1 MSSKEGKYN
10 IKAICQMLGIQP
22 GTLRAWERRYKM
34 IEPVRNQAGH
44 RLYTEEHVA
53 ILRWLIE
60 KVNNG
65 FTIGQAVGLME
76 KGNIVFDVTAEK
88 KKDDYSEQLAD
99 EILEALLQFREN
111 KAHELMNQAFSLFN
125 VEKVTIEILGP
136 LLVRV
141 GDMWE
146 QGDITVAHEHFISSF
161 LRTKI
166 GNIFQSFPV
175 DGYLPKVVA
184 VCGPQEKHELG
195 LLIFTLFLRRKGF
208 EVVYLGGG
216 IPERDVELVIKEVS
230 AKFFFTSCTLSLNLS
245 STFALI
251 DHLEETFEDLIIGV
265 GGTALSYMSEKD
277 DQKYGKYVVGITKQD
292 WESWLSAHLKR

>member
-34 IEPVRNQAGH
+34 IEPVRNPAGH

-76 KGNIVFDVTAEK
+76 KGNIIFDITADK

-136 LLVRV
+136 LLVTV

-146 QGDITVAHEHFISSF
+146 KGEITVAHEHFISSF

-216 IPERDVELVIKEVS
+216 IPERDVELVIKEVG
-230 AKFFFTSCTLSLNLS
+230 AKFFFTSCTLSLNLP

-251 DHLEETFEDLIIGV
+251 DHLHKTFEDLIIGV
-265 GGTALSYMSEKD
+265 GGTALIYMSEKD
-277 DQKYGKYVVGITKQD
+277 EQQYGKYVVGVTKQE

>member
-1 MSSKEGKYN
+1 MTSKEGKYN

-76 KGNIVFDVTAEK
+76 KGNIIFDVTAEK

-99 EILEALLQFREN
+99 EILDALLQFREN

-146 QGDITVAHEHFISSF
+146 KGDITVAHEHFISSF

-208 EVVYLGGG
+208 EVIYLGGG
-216 IPERDVELVIKEVS
+216 IPERDVELVIKEVG
-230 AKFFFTSCTLSLNLS
+230 AKFFFTSCTLSLNLP

-251 DHLEETFEDLIIGV
+251 DHLQGTFEDLIIGV

-277 DQKYGKYVVGITKQD
+277 EQKYGKYVVGITKQD